1 MADTGSFK
9 RAIAYKLRIGEVFK
23 GKPVMDGERFS
34 FLELGD
40 KRISRIN
47 IVANVVE
54 KYSSEEKQ
62 YIALTI
68 DDASGQIRI
77 KIFGDDVLK
86 FSNISQGDTIM
97 IVGLLRSYNNEIYI
111 NPEIIKV
118 KDPRYLL
125 VRKLEF
131 EKDAPKIIDNHKI
144 LAVADQI
151 LKKIKESE
159 PEGINAE
166 RLILELK
173 ETPDLINQ
181 EIKKALEQGIIYEP
195 RPGILRYLG
204 IE

>member
-1 MADTGSFK
+1 MADGGSFK

-131 EKDAPKIIDNHKI
+131 EKDAPKVIDNHKI

-159 PEGINAE
+159 PGGINAE
-166 RLILELK
+166 QLIMELK

>member
-131 EKDAPKIIDNHKI
+131 EKDAPKVIDNHKI

-159 PEGINAE
+159 PGGINAE
-166 RLILELK
+166 QLIMELK

>member
-1 MADTGSFK
+1 MADGGSFK